1 MKAGIKTKARQTEIL
16 RLLKQNGRALVDDL
30 ADRLDTTPPQTI
42 RKDLNALAENN
53 QIIRFHG
60 GGATLAVGTE
70 YAGFDIRNEIRRD
83 EKDAIGRSVA
93 AEIPN
98 HASVVLNAGTTT
110 ASVARNLAH
119 HVGLK
124 VVVDSVYLADI
135 LRKFPGIEVMVPA
148 GIVRG
153 SDGGAI
159 LGETAVDFIRQ
170 FRADLAVVGAAAVE
184 VSGAL
189 LDYDLRESAVSQAI
203 ISSARNVIL
212 AVDSSKFDRLA
223 PVRFG
228 EISQVGTVVTDRGG
242 CPDELR
248 ALCARGGGVRL
259 VAAG

>member
-30 ADRLDTTPPQTI
+30 ADRLDTTPQTI

-53 QIIRFHG
+53 QIIRFH

-153 SDGGAI
+153 SDGAI

-228 EISQVGTVVTDRGG
+228 EISQVGTVVTDRG

-248 ALCARGGGVRL
+248 ALCARGGVRL